1 MKILILNSILYTPK
15 KSIIE
20 RRKSINDTMIYNFAN
35 SFVQQGHEVTLIAS
49 NNFRPEFIN
58 IYPFKIIYLKSNF
71 PKIFLPSVL
80 PLHIKLLSYLSKNR
94 KYYDL
99 IISSEIFSFNSLF
112 VSFIAPQKTIIWHEL
127 GQHNNKFHQIPSKIW
142 YNIVA
147 RIFMSNTLIVPRSLI
162 ALNFLKQFG
171 LKLAKNHI
179 DHGVNMQNFIPISNK
194 KKQFIVAAC
203 LIQRKRIDTIIDKFN
218 KFLNKYKLYDYKLI
232 IAGDGPCKKQL
243 QEQIL
248 KLDIQNNVL
257 LMGMLSHNVLG
268 KFISESCGMLCNSEM
283 DLNMISI
290 GESLSVGT
298 PVLTNTVPYSHEW
311 IKLRKLGIAKDEWD
325 EDDIF
330 SLIQNNDEYVHNAL
344 NYGKSLTND
353 AVAKQFIS
361 VYNQFIKKQN

>member
-15 KSIIE
+15 KNIID
-20 RRKSINDTMIYNFAN
+20 RRKSITDTMIYNFAN
-35 SFVQQGHEVTLIAS
+35 SFVQQGHEVTLVAS
-49 NNFRPEFIN
+49 YSFSPLFIENYPFNILFFKNNF
-58 IYPFKIIYLKSNF
+58 S
-71 PKIFLPSVL
+71 KIFLPTVL
-80 PLHIKLLSYLSKNR
+80 PLHIKLLSYLIKNR

-99 IISSEIFSFNSLF
+99 IISSETFSFNSLF
-112 VSFIAPQKTIIWHEL
+112 ASLIASQKTIIWHEL
-127 GQHNNKFHQIPSKIW
+127 GQHNNKFYQIPSKIW

-147 RIFMSNTLIVPRSLI
+147 RIFMSRTLIVPRSFI

-171 LKLAKNHI
+171 LKVANSYI
-179 DHGVNMQNFIPISNK
+179 DHGVNVQHFIPTSKK

-232 IAGDGPCKKQL
+232 IAGDGPCKKQI
-243 QEQIL
+243 QEQIK

-257 LMGMLSHNVLG
+257 LMGMLSHKILG
-268 KFISESCGMLCNSEM
+268 IYISESCGMLCNTEM

-311 IKLRKLGIAKDEWD
+311 IKLKKLGIAKDEWN

-330 SLIQNNDEYVHNAL
+330 SLIQNNDKYVHNAL

-353 AVAKQFIS
+353 AVAQKFIS
-361 VYNQFIKKQN
+361 LYNQFIKK